1 MGGDTMSGIS
11 DNIRR
16 LIESRNMTQSQLAEI
31 LGVSNGTLSDWLKGR
46 FYPRHKYIAKMSEY
60 FGVGETEI
68 TKEKDI
74 VPTDDRLMSL
84 YNSLTDEK
92 KAQAIDYL
100 RYLVEK
106 ERG

>member
-1 MGGDTMSGIS
+1 MSGIS

-16 LIESRNMTQSQLAEI
+16 LIESRNMSQSQLAEI

-46 FYPRHKYIAKMSEY
+46 FYPRHKYITKMSEY
-60 FGVGETEI
+60 FGVDETEI

-100 RYLVEK
+100 KYLVEK